1 MAYHVRIRQHPWR
14 MLLDSIRP
22 QLQRHGQ
29 PVWTIKVF
37 LPQLHNLETSVYIRQ
52 FDHWGIVEEKVL
64 S

>member
-1 MAYHVRIRQHPWR
+1 

-22 QLQRHGQ
+22 QFQRHGQ
-29 PVWTIKVF
+29 PVWTIKIF
-37 LPQLHNLETSVYIRQ
+37 LPQLHNLETGVYIRQ